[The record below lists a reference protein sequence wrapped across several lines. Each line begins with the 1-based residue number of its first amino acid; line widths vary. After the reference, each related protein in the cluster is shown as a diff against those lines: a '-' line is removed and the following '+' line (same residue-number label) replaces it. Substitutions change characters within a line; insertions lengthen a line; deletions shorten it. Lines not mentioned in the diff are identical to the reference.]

1 MTWLYERTFNE
12 AALGYKPHLEA
23 ELKSSEEI
31 PLPEELG
38 GGEIMIKN
46 ITH

>member
-1 MTWLYERTFNE
+1 MKGHFNE

-23 ELKSSEEI
+23 ELKSSEEMI